1 MIIVTGGAGFIGSN
15 IVGRLCAQ
23 GEEVVVCD
31 WLGTDNIKWKNLAKH
46 PIDRVVAPEALDAY
60 LASHGKDVTA
70 IVHMGAISATTASDA
85 DLVVRSNF
93 DLSRQLWEW
102 CAQAGVPFV
111 YASSA
116 ATYGDGDQGFS
127 DDNSLERHMAL
138 RPLNLYGWSKKWFD
152 VWALGQVEKGR
163 PAPPQWAGLKFFNVY
178 GPNELHKLDMMS
190 VVAKASGKCAKGE
203 VVELFKSH
211 HPDYQDGGQLR
222 DFVYVDDVVD
232 VILWLLKMPGVN
244 GIYNLGSGEARSFL
258 DLISTAFRA
267 AGHEPNIRYIDMPVS
282 IRDKYQ
288 YFTQADM
295 TRLRQA
301 GYNAPMTALE
311 DGVTKYMQDYLLTS
325 DPFR

>member
-15 IVGRLCAQ
+15 IVSRLCTQ
-23 GEEVVVCD
+23 GAEVVVCD
-31 WLGTDNIKWKNLAKH
+31 WLGSDNIKWKNLAKH
-46 PIDRVVAPEALDAY
+46 PIDRIVAPEALDAY
-60 LASHGKDVTA
+60 LASHGQHVTA

-93 DLSRQLWEW
+93 ELSRKLWEW
-102 CAQAGVPFV
+102 CAARGLPFV

-116 ATYGDGDQGFS
+116 ATYGDGYQGFS
-127 DDNSLERHMAL
+127 DDNTLESHMAL

-178 GPNELHKLDMMS
+178 GPNELHKQDMMS

-222 DFVYVDDVVD
+222 DFVFVDDVVD

-244 GIYNLGSGEARSFL
+244 GIFNLGSGHARSFL
-258 DLISTAFRA
+258 DLISLAFRA

-295 TRLRQA
+295 TRLRRL
-301 GYNAPMTALE
+301 GYNAPMTSLE
-311 DGVTKYMQDYLLTS
+311 EGVTKYMRDYLLTS

>member
-1 MIIVTGGAGFIGSN
+1 MIVVTGGAGFIGSN

-23 GEEVVVCD
+23 GSEVVVCD
-31 WLGTDNIKWKNLAKH
+31 WLGSDNIKWKNLAKH

-60 LASHGKDVTA
+60 LAAYGKDVTA

-93 DLSRQLWEW
+93 DLSRMLWEW
-102 CAQAGVPFV
+102 CAAHTVPFV

-127 DDNSLERHMAL
+127 DDNALERHMAL

-190 VVAKASGKCAKGE
+190 VVAKASGKCARGE

-211 HPDYQDGGQLR
+211 HPGFVDGGQLR

-232 VILWLLKMPGVN
+232 VISWLLKMPGVN
-244 GIYNLGSGEARSFL
+244 GIYNLGSGAARSFL

-267 AGHEPNIRYIDMPVS
+267 AGHEPNIRYIDMPLS

-301 GYNAPMTALE
+301 GYNAPMTSLE
-311 DGVTKYMQDYLLTS
+311 VGVTRYMQDYLLTS